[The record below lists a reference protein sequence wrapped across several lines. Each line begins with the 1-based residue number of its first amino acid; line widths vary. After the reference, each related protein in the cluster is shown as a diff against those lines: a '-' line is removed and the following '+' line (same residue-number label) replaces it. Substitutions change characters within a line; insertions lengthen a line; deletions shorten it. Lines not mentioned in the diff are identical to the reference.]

1 MNSKKYIKPFLKWA
15 GGKAQLL
22 GELMCLSPRRFGR
35 YFEPFIGGG
44 ALLFEL
50 QPESAV
56 IGDVN
61 SQLINAYVQIRDNP
75 EAVIEY
81 AERLDSGPC
90 TKELFNEQRD
100 LYNGKISGGAL
111 DAECAALMIWI
122 NKHCFNGLYRVNRK
136 GVFNVPWNRKAKVR
150 SLDPQTIRNI
160 SGYLRAHSVE
170 IRNADFE
177 ETCSG
182 VKAGDFVYF
191 DSPYVPVSITANFTS
206 YAADG
211 FTMKDHERLASFAR
225 ELDRKGVMFMLSN
238 NNVPEVRRL
247 YAGFHMME
255 VSVARFINR
264 NGDGRTGEEVI
275 ITNYD

>member
-122 NKHCFNGLYRVNRK
+122 VLPR
-136 GVFNVPWNRKAKVR
+136 P
-150 SLDPQTIRNI
+150 
-160 SGYLRAHSVE
+160 
-170 IRNADFE
+170 
-177 ETCSG
+177 
-182 VKAGDFVYF
+182 
-191 DSPYVPVSITANFTS
+191 
-206 YAADG
+206 
-211 FTMKDHERLASFAR
+211 
-225 ELDRKGVMFMLSN
+225 
-238 NNVPEVRRL
+238 
-247 YAGFHMME
+247 
-255 VSVARFINR
+255 
-264 NGDGRTGEEVI
+264 
-275 ITNYD
+275 